1 VTVGL
6 KTTSLTGPSRTK
18 LSTVLQP
25 DNPIILTTTKS
36 GSMYEISNVE
46 VITNIFI
53 RGSRDPRKKQAT
65 PPLITTALNPK
76 RFDKVAYI
84 KSIHIKGVI
93 ASS

>member
-1 VTVGL
+1 
-6 KTTSLTGPSRTK
+6 
-18 LSTVLQP
+18 
-25 DNPIILTTTKS
+25 
-36 GSMYEISNVE
+36 M
-46 VITNIFI
+46 NIFI

-84 KSIHIKGVI
+84 KSVHIKGVI